1 MKLAFSWKLPA
12 SNLAAASDGSCGT
25 EMAQT
30 LYI

>member
-12 SNLAAASDGSCGT
+12 SNLAAGSDGSCGT